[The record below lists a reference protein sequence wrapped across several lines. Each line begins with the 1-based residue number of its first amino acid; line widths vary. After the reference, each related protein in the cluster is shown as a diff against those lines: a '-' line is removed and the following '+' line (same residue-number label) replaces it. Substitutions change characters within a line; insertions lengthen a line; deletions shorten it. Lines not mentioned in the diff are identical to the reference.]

1 MKQLDDCSKKYLHLL
16 YKKGYAK
23 IPTLSADNA
32 RDLFSGSRSAHSKPN
47 KTIDISYND
56 KCIPLHI
63 YFPTTKKINSIIVFF
78 HSGGYVLRQ
87 SSLNANLCR
96 RIADKTQSCVI
107 LVEYSLSPEVKFPQ
121 AIYEA
126 TAAIDWVNE
135 NKINLTQQK
144 NCNVFLCGESSGA
157 NLVVSSL
164 LNKKHSNLNGLILV
178 CPSLD
183 YYNTYP
189 SKEEYKTG
197 YLLDK
202 EVRAWFAKQYLN
214 NLVEKSNPLISPI
227 LSDKLDD
234 LSNVLIIN
242 SYFDPLR
249 DESIQFKN
257 KLDQYGVKNYIETFD
272 TIHGFIGLNIEPY
285 SSNALNTI
293 SDFIN
298 HTV

>member
-1 MKQLDDCSKKYLHLL
+1 MKQLDDSSKKYLHIL

-32 RDLFSGSRSAHSKPN
+32 RILFSSSGSTLSKPN
-47 KTIDISYND
+47 NIINIVYND

-63 YFPTTKKINSIIVFF
+63 YFPITKKINSIIVFF

-96 RIADKTQSCVI
+96 RISDKTQSCVI
-107 LVEYSLSPEVKFPQ
+107 LVEYSLSPEAKFPQ

-135 NKINLTQQK
+135 NKITLTQQK
-144 NCNVFLCGESSGA
+144 NISVFLCGESSGA

-164 LNKKHSNLNGLILV
+164 LNKKYSNINGSILL

-183 YYNTYP
+183 YYNTYQ
-189 SKEEYKTG
+189 SKEEYQAG

-202 EVRAWFAKQYLN
+202 EIRAWFASQYLN
-214 NLVEKSNPLISPI
+214 DPVEKSNPLVSPI
-227 LSDKLDD
+227 LSEKLDD

-257 KLDQYGVKNYIETFD
+257 KLDQYGVKNHIETFD
-272 TIHGFIGLNIEPY
+272 TIHGFISLNIEPY
-285 SSNALNTI
+285 SNNALNTI
-293 SDFIN
+293 ADFIN
-298 HTV
+298 HIV